1 MYGFKEYVVRP
12 YWLHRPIGSDELRWL
27 YKCFRKKLRGEQGA

>member
-12 YWLHRPIGSDELRWL
+12 YWLQRQIGSDELRWL
-27 YKCFRKKLRGEQGA
+27 YQHFKRKLRGAKYE